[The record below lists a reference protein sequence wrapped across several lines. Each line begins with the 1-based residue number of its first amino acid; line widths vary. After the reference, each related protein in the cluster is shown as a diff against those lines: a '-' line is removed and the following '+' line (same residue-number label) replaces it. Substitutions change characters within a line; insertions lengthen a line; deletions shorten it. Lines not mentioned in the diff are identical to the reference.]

1 MTTDLSQITLLGA
14 TGSIGA
20 STLDVVSQHADRYQI
35 YALTANTNVELMAKL
50 CEQWRPKFAVMKDA
64 GSSTTLHEKL
74 SAKNISTLV
83 LNGEAGLLQVVE
95 TDEVDCVVAAIVGA
109 AGLVPTLAAAKA
121 GKRVLLANKEA
132 LVMSGK
138 LFIDTAR
145 ENDAVLMPVDS
156 EHNAIFQCMPHCL
169 AEHSFSAKC
178 SNTEAA
184 TGIKKIF
191 LTASGGPFRTFT
203 QEQLQAV
210 TPEQAVNHPNWDMGK
225 KISVDSAT
233 LMNKG
238 LELIE
243 AYWLFDM
250 DISDIEVVVH
260 PQSVIHS
267 MVTYTDGSVL
277 AQLGN
282 PDMRT
287 PIAHALAWPERI
299 SSGVEP
305 LDIFEVAKL
314 DFEKP
319 DLDRFPCLRLC
330 YEAIEM
336 GGSATIVLNAANEI
350 AVAAFLDEKV
360 SFNDI
365 AKLIEQTLKEADIV
379 NDVSSLEAI
388 LEADALARIITNRCI
403 AELSDI
409 QSVKLH

>member
-1 MTTDLSQITLLGA
+1 MTDSQPLKVTLLGA

-20 STLDVVSQHADRYQI
+20 STLDVMTRHPDRYQI
-35 YALTANTNVELMAKL
+35 YALTANTNVEVMAQL
-50 CEQWRPKFAVMKDA
+50 CETWLPDYAVMNDV
-64 GSSTTLHEKL
+64 SSADKL
-74 SAKNISTLV
+74 TSHFKNNAIRTEVLV
-83 LNGEAGLLQVVE
+83 GEAGLQQVVE
-95 TDEVDCVVAAIVGA
+95 HEDVDCVVAAIVGA
-109 AGLVPTLAAAKA
+109 AGLPSTLAAAKA

-145 ENDAVLMPVDS
+145 ENDAVLLPVDS
-156 EHNAIFQCMPHCL
+156 EHNAIFQCLPDSLTRH
-169 AEHSFSAKC
+169 HSSVKIT
-178 SNTEAA
+178 NQNDAA
-184 TGIKKIF
+184 GIERIW
-191 LTASGGPFRTFT
+191 LTASGGPFRSYSA
-203 QEQLQAV
+203 EQLHDV

-250 DISDIEVVVH
+250 DIENIDVVVH

-277 AQLGN
+277 AQMGN

-299 SSGVEP
+299 DSGVEP
-305 LDIFEVAKL
+305 LNIFDVAKL
-314 DFEKP
+314 DFEHP

-330 YEAIEM
+330 YEAIRM
-336 GGSATIVLNAANEI
+336 GGTAMIVLNAANEVAVSAFLEESIGFTDI
-350 AVAAFLDEKV
+350 AV
-360 SFNDI
+360 
-365 AKLIEQTLKEADIV
+365 LIEKTLEQAEITK
-379 NDVSSLEAI
+379 DVSSLELI
-388 LEADALARIITNRCI
+388 LEADKLARMITNQCI
-403 AELSDI
+403 AEM
-409 QSVKLH
+409 H

>member
-1 MTTDLSQITLLGA
+1 MTDCKPLKVTLLGA

-20 STLDVVSQHADRYQI
+20 STLDVVARHPDRYQI
-35 YALTANTNVELMAKL
+35 YALTANTNVDVMAQL
-50 CEQWRPKFAVMKDA
+50 CETWSPDYAVMNDVSSADKLAAHFKDKA
-64 GSSTTLHEKL
+64 IHTQV
-74 SAKNISTLV
+74 LV
-83 LNGEAGLLQVVE
+83 GEAGLQQVVE
-95 TDEVDCVVAAIVGA
+95 HEDVDCVVAAIVGA
-109 AGLVPTLAAAKA
+109 AGLPSTLAAAKA

-145 ENDAVLMPVDS
+145 ENDAVLLPVDS
-156 EHNAIFQCMPHCL
+156 EHNAIFQCLPDSLTRH
-169 AEHSFSAKC
+169 HSSVKIT
-178 SNTEAA
+178 NQNDAA
-184 TGIKKIF
+184 GIERIW
-191 LTASGGPFRTFT
+191 LTASGGPFRSYSA
-203 QEQLQAV
+203 EQLHDV

-250 DISDIEVVVH
+250 DIENIDVVVH

-277 AQLGN
+277 AQMGN

-299 SSGVEP
+299 DSGVEP
-305 LDIFEVAKL
+305 LNIFDVAKL
-314 DFEKP
+314 DFEHP

-330 YEAIEM
+330 YEAIRM
-336 GGSATIVLNAANEI
+336 GGTAMIVLNAANEVAVFAFLEERIGFTDI
-350 AVAAFLDEKV
+350 AV
-360 SFNDI
+360 
-365 AKLIEQTLKEADIV
+365 LIEKTLGQAEITK
-379 NDVSSLEAI
+379 DVSSLELI
-388 LEADALARIITNRCI
+388 LEADKLARMITNKCI
-403 AELSDI
+403 AEM
-409 QSVKLH
+409 H